1 MAAETD
7 SLATGYVIPTGGLA
21 PGELCSEYVGPTL
34 IRTNVVCADV
44 NRSTGYLLVLFAIFA
59 YLSWQLV
66 TPFLG
71 FVLAAI
77 LIAFVLRPLQTR
89 LERVLPAG
97 VAAFSLVVL
106 AVVGGIVPFVLVALV
121 VAEDAADLVRD
132 LEPDDLAVAELE
144 RWLEDE
150 LGVEVDVTEAVVD
163 SAEQIGTILI
173 EQTTAWFS
181 VLTHT
186 LIGLGLSLFVL
197 YYLLKEGDALMAW
210 LRDRTPLPEDVQD
223 DLYGELDEVMWAV
236 LAGHVLIAIVEG
248 VIAGLGLFAT
258 GIPNAAFFTFVMVIL
273 SLVPLIGAFLVWGP
287 AVAYL
292 FLTGEPVLAVA
303 LAIYSAVVVGIAD
316 DYLRPIVVDRYAEL
330 SPAIVIL
337 GVLGGIYA
345 FGIMGLFFG
354 PVVLGALLATV
365 DVLDEHYERLTDAER
380 A

>member
-1 MAAETD
+1 M
-7 SLATGYVIPTGGLA
+7 
-21 PGELCSEYVGPTL
+21 
-34 IRTNVVCADV
+34 
-44 NRSTGYLLVLFAIFA
+44 NRSTGYLLVLVAISA

-77 LIAFVLRPLQTR
+77 LIAFVLTPLQRR

-97 VAAFSLVVL
+97 IAAFSLVIL
-106 AVVGGIVPFVLVALV
+106 ATVGGVIPFVLVALV

-132 LEPDDLAVAELE
+132 VDPDDLAVADLE
-144 RWLEDE
+144 AWIEAE
-150 LGVEVDVTEAVVD
+150 LGLEVDVTAAVVD

-197 YYLLKEGDALMAW
+197 YYLLKEGETLMAW
-210 LRDRTPLPEDVQD
+210 LRERTPLPEDVQD

-258 GIPNAAFFTFVMVIL
+258 GIPNPAFWTFVMVIL

-292 FLTGEPVLAVA
+292 VVTGEPILAVG
-303 LAIYSAVVVGIAD
+303 LAVYSAIVVGIAD
-316 DYLRPIVVDRYAEL
+316 DYLRPVVVDRYAEL
-330 SPAIVIL
+330 SPAIIIL

-365 DVLDEHYERLTDAER
+365 DVFDEHYERLADTEQT
-380 A
+380 